1 MASGSAGAARA
12 APGAASGESRSKRQP
27 NRASSASAPP
37 RRGQD
42 NAEPR
47 AAERTPANQSAQKAL
62 QVLDYFRTH
71 GHARLSELAAHAG
84 LNMSTAL
91 RLTLALQAQGAIVRQ
106 PGTRQYVLG
115 SWVLELASSL
125 LREQPLLQQAHAVL
139 AELRDETGE
148 TASLWVRDG
157 PSRICLDRAE
167 SRQGLRSG
175 ADIGARLPPHR
186 GAAGKVL
193 LAYLLPEQR
202 EAILVGIEAE
212 TDSRLDALRDELARI
227 PAQGYAVSLA
237 EREPGVGSVAV
248 PIADPRGRVSLVLNI
263 SGPLDRFDEA
273 RRAQAAALLQR
284 ASAQL
289 SIHSL
294 LWV

>member
-1 MASGSAGAARA
+1 MPRSTVPARVV
-12 APGAASGESRSKRQP
+12 PGAATAVPGGKRP
-27 NRASSASAPP
+27 AARPAAAASAPP
-37 RRGQD
+37 RRD
-42 NAEPR
+42 RDETAPR
-47 AAERTPANQSAQKAL
+47 TGERTPANQSAQKAL
-62 QVLDYFRTH
+62 QILDYFRTH

-84 LNMSTAL
+84 LHMSTAL

-139 AELRDETGE
+139 TELRDQTGE

-157 PSRICLDRAE
+157 PSRVCLDRAE
-167 SRQGLRSG
+167 SRAGLRSG
-175 ADIGARLPPHR
+175 ADIGVRLPPHR

-193 LAYLLPEQR
+193 LAYLSAEQR
-202 EAILVGIEAE
+202 EALLSELERASGE
-212 TDSRLDALRDELARI
+212 RLDALREELQDI
-227 PAQGYAVSLA
+227 PARGYAVSLA

-263 SGPLDRFDEA
+263 SGPLDRFDET
-273 RRAQAAALLQR
+273 RRSQAAALLQR